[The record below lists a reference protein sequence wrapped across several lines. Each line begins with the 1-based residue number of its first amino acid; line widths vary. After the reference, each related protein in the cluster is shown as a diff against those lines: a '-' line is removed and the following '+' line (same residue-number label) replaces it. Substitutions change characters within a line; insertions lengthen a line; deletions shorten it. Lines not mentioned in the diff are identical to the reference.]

1 MILLQVVRM
10 SDTQRLIIAVLLS
23 MAVIF
28 VFGVVI
34 PSYFHE
40 EEPQEIIKGSK
51 EGYHQKGSLS
61 KNDGAVGKVAESPET
76 GKGGETKEES
86 SLKSQSNQLVLPDYP
101 EERYKLE
108 SSLVVAEFST
118 VGGAIVKLFLRDNR
132 YNPKGGGSLNIVSGD
147 PLSGSPLPLLGF
159 RLESDTAPVPEELHY
174 HLVRKDKGVLVFA
187 SEYGPWKIERHY
199 RIFGNYRLDASTI
212 VTNLSKQP
220 ISATPVLIVKKYKE
234 FKVSGGFK
242 GFLNPSRDIPGGLC
256 SVGGEV
262 HRRDIK
268 KLEKDKISL
277 SGTIDFVGVEDLYFI
292 SAMIPKREQVEKKV
306 GAESVYSDENL
317 SFGCSVSVNQSGVIT
332 GKLMK
337 GETRLDEGESVKL
350 STITYLG
357 PKEYTR
363 LGEFGYNLKGAIDYG
378 WFGSL
383 AVVFLHMLKTFYSW
397 FGNWGLAI
405 IFLTFIIKLV
415 LLPLTHWSYV
425 SMRNLSAIKPLID
438 DINRRY
444 SAPED
449 REKKNQAILELYKTH
464 KINPMMGCFPMLLQ
478 MPIWIALY
486 QMLARSVELYHSK
499 FFLWIDD
506 LSQRD
511 PYFVLPLVLGASMFV
526 QQKMTPTTADS
537 QQAKM
542 MLYFMPAMFT
552 VFMLMLPS
560 GLNLYILVSTILTII
575 QQKFMYKPKVV
586 TASEANVKLMAD
598 IDNKEVSAITRS
610 KKRRN
615 KNE

>member
-1 MILLQVVRM
+1 
-10 SDTQRLIIAVLLS
+10 
-23 MAVIF
+23 
-28 VFGVVI
+28 
-34 PSYFHE
+34 
-40 EEPQEIIKGSK
+40 
-51 EGYHQKGSLS
+51 
-61 KNDGAVGKVAESPET
+61 
-76 GKGGETKEES
+76 
-86 SLKSQSNQLVLPDYP
+86 
-101 EERYKLE
+101 
-108 SSLVVAEFST
+108 
-118 VGGAIVKLFLRDNR
+118 
-132 YNPKGGGSLNIVSGD
+132 
-147 PLSGSPLPLLGF
+147 
-159 RLESDTAPVPEELHY
+159 
-174 HLVRKDKGVLVFA
+174 
-187 SEYGPWKIERHY
+187 
-199 RIFGNYRLDASTI
+199 
-212 VTNLSKQP
+212 
-220 ISATPVLIVKKYKE
+220 
-234 FKVSGGFK
+234 
-242 GFLNPSRDIPGGLC
+242 
-256 SVGGEV
+256 
-262 HRRDIK
+262 
-268 KLEKDKISL
+268 
-277 SGTIDFVGVEDLYFI
+277 
-292 SAMIPKREQVEKKV
+292 
-306 GAESVYSDENL
+306 
-317 SFGCSVSVNQSGVIT
+317 
-332 GKLMK
+332 
-337 GETRLDEGESVKL
+337 
-350 STITYLG
+350 
-357 PKEYTR
+357 
-363 LGEFGYNLKGAIDYG
+363 
-378 WFGSL
+378 
-383 AVVFLHMLKTFYSW
+383 MLKTFYSW

-444 SAPED
+444 NAPED